1 MGIIPGWCPLVPK
14 DGRRLAMTVVNRV
27 LSVCAAAFAFVGST
41 ALASEESL
49 EVRFT
54 WKIKG
59 EYAGLY
65 VAEAKGL
72 FAQNGLKVSMK
83 QGAGGQAAMAGLLQG
98 QEDVVVSPGA
108 YALSSVSK
116 GMPIKIIALYHPATP
131 LALFSH
137 ADKPIRVPKDLVGKK
152 IATSFDT
159 FTNYINVFCKKTAI
173 DCSLVNKVRVNNN
186 MQQPL
191 FIDRQVDAFGG
202 YLDVDWPLLKAS
214 TPKPLVY
221 IDLTKYGMVIP
232 GLSVVA
238 SDAVIAK
245 RPEALRKFLA
255 AVGRGTEMARAD
267 VSEATN
273 ILLKVWDV
281 APSRKVVQ
289 EQIQS
294 AVDFIPIIP
303 NRPVGWIEQSTLVD
317 ALNILQET
325 GQIDHAQPLGKYY
338 TNALL
343 MK

>member
-1 MGIIPGWCPLVPK
+1 MIAFQRALSASALS
-14 DGRRLAMTVVNRV
+14 LA
-27 LSVCAAAFAFVGST
+27 LAGSSAFAG
-41 ALASEESL
+41 EEPF

-59 EYAGLY
+59 EYAALY

-72 FAQNGLKVSMK
+72 FAQQGLKVSMK
-83 QGAGGQAAMAGLLQG
+83 QGAGGQAAMAALLQG

-108 YALSSVSK
+108 YALSTVSK

-137 ADKPIRVPKDLVGKK
+137 ADKPIRVPKDLEGKR

-159 FTNYINVFCKKTAI
+159 FTNYIDVFCKKNVI
-173 DCSLVNKVRVNNN
+173 DCNAVNKVRVNNN

-202 YLDVDWPLLKAS
+202 YLDVDWPLLQAS

-221 IDLTKYGMVIP
+221 IDLTKYGMIIP

-238 SDAVIAK
+238 SDAAIAK
-245 RPEALRKFLA
+245 RPDALRKFLA
-255 AVGRGTEMARAD
+255 AVGKGMEITRAN
-267 VSEATN
+267 VSEATD
-273 ILLKVWDV
+273 ILLKSWDV

-294 AVDFIPIIP
+294 AIDFVPVIP
-303 NRPVGWIEQSTLVD
+303 NRPVGWIEESMLVD
-317 ALNILQET
+317 ALNTLQET
-325 GQIDHAQPLGKYY
+325 NQIDSRQPLEKYY
-338 TNALL
+338 TNTLL
-343 MK
+343 PK

>member
-1 MGIIPGWCPLVPK
+1 
-14 DGRRLAMTVVNRV
+14 MTVVNRV

-255 AVGRGTEMARAD
+255 AVGRGTELARAD

-281 APSRKVVQ
+281 APSSQGRTGANSVRGRLYPDYPQ
-289 EQIQS
+289 PARRLDRAEHASRCAEHPAGDRSDRPCS
-294 AVDFIPIIP
+294 AAREILHQRLADEIAAAA
-303 NRPVGWIEQSTLVD
+303 D
-317 ALNILQET
+317 AR
-325 GQIDHAQPLGKYY
+325 
-338 TNALL
+338 
-343 MK
+343 